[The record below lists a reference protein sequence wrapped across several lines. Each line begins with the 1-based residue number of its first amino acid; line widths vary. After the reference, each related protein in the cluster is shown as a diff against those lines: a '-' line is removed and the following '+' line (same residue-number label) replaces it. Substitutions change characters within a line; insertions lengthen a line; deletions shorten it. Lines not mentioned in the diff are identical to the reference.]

1 MSNETNV
8 YSKGPSF
15 LWHFFL
21 SSKLCTIKKSSKSQ
35 PTTSTCVVSWN
46 LIVNMLEQFLA
57 EEWTWSIHIFLIHEP
72 VKMLN
77 FIRLTTEYWLVQFHE
92 FHIKVKTSRV
102 DGLWSIESAVYIV
115 WISRIIIG
123 IVYVRG
129 GGWNYK
135 VEFAYHKNM
144 QCTALRGPL
153 HSSHMPMAYG
163 TDLLVPCHIIY
174 ST

>member
-1 MSNETNV
+1 MRQMYIRRVLPFFGIS
-8 YSKGPSF
+8 
-15 LWHFFL
+15 FFL

-46 LIVNMLEQFLA
+46 LLCEHVGTILGRRMNL
-57 EEWTWSIHIFLIHEP
+57 IYPHFLIHEP

-77 FIRLTTEYWLVQFHE
+77 FIWLTTEYWLVQFHE

>member
-1 MSNETNV
+1 MYIRRVLPFFGIS
-8 YSKGPSF
+8 
-15 LWHFFL
+15 FFL
-21 SSKLCTIKKSSKSQ
+21 QNFVQLRNPQNHNINLCCVLKSYCQHVGTILGRRM
-35 PTTSTCVVSWN
+35 N
-46 LIVNMLEQFLA
+46 LIYP
-57 EEWTWSIHIFLIHEP
+57 HFLIHEP

-77 FIRLTTEYWLVQFHE
+77 FIWLTTEYWLVQFHE

-135 VEFAYHKNM
+135 FEFAYHKKM

-153 HSSHMPMAYG
+153 HTCLWPMVRICLCPV
-163 TDLLVPCHIIY
+163 T
-174 ST
+174 